1 MSTNNK
7 CPTKNKGGTFGG
19 YTVNN
24 KEKNIKVRIEDKG
37 YNSLENIAS
46 KTESTKSAVLRNSI
60 PEIVTSKEFD
70 NLLNVHNLIYL
81 EKKANECVDFFM
93 KKNYLP
99 VSQVAERFPAFV
111 MDDTLHIKYP
121 TYKVLFPP
129 YVEEKEINK
138 ILKNLKLNE
147 SDYVKYEDM
156 VFVFNTKE
164 HDKKIAYFLL
174 ALKNNLEANKQ
185 LIQKIIKEFDLHG
198 MKCTV
203 YPAYYLKPFKL
214 NLSEN
219 KKLIEGIAN

>member
-1 MSTNNK
+1 MWDNWRV
-7 CPTKNKGGTFGG
+7 
-19 YTVNN
+19 YMNN

-70 NLLNVHNLIYL
+70 NLLNIHNLIYL
-81 EKKANECVDFFM
+81 EKKANECLDFFM

-99 VSQVAERFPAFV
+99 VQQVAERFPAFV
-111 MDDTLHIKYP
+111 MDDMLHIKYP

-138 ILKNLKLNE
+138 VLENLKLNE

-156 VFVFNTKE
+156 VFVFNTEK

-174 ALKNNLEANKQ
+174 ALKADLEANKQ

-214 NLSEN
+214 NLSED
-219 KKLIEGIAN
+219 KTLIEGIAN